1 MREDIFKLFITP
13 DMRSAKG
20 MLLLDV
26 EEGRERLQIRRFD
39 ENDAIENMELGEG
52 YGSYSTQESVN
63 RFITL
68 CRGGHARNC
77 GDHVVGSKTVQVL
90 KAMYESISTGDSL
103 HTKRKMH

>member
-1 MREDIFKLFITP
+1 
-13 DMRSAKG
+13 
-20 MLLLDV
+20 V

-39 ENDAIENMELGEG
+39 ENDTIETMELGEG

-68 CRGGHARNC
+68 CRGGQSRNC

-90 KAMYESISTGDSL
+90 KAMYESISTGN
-103 HTKRKMH
+103 TVKCK